1 MGRFQQ
7 SIYTKESLQCSDV
20 RAAAHQRSGQRSL
33 RVACHGEECR
43 YGLRHLPAPRAPH
56 GQAPEIRI
64 FAGRIGD
71 GERHADAYL
80 YITIK
85 GVSES
90 YSYSVPDA
98 FSSFMIDQSLL
109 PSLPFPAVHGYYL
122 DQQIQLTA
130 LLLNYGFTSP
140 RPLRR
145 LGLRERRGTR
155 LRLSH
160 NLRTRKPQQN
170 LRVPPRREQHD
181 LCESR
186 RRRRE
191 PGRHPGQ
198 PVHLPHHGHGR
209 TPERRGRLPLG

>member
-1 MGRFQQ
+1 MSEPQR
-7 SIYTKESLQCSDV
+7 IKEAVKEAYASLATE
-20 RAAAHQRSGQRSL
+20 RNAATDSGSCQPPAPL
-33 RVACHGEECR
+33 MDKLLR
-43 YGLRHLPAPRAPH
+43 YGYS
-56 GQAPEIRI
+56 PEEL
-64 FAGRIGD
+64 AMAND
-71 GERHADAYL
+71 TQMPYL

-85 GVSES
+85 GASGS

-145 LGLRERRGTR
+145 LGLRERRGTG

-160 NLRTRKPQQN
+160 NLRTGKPQQN

-209 TPERRGRLPLG
+209 TTERRGRLPLG